1 MARGERKNVDYFP
14 HYISHGSKMN
24 YLRSKYGNDG
34 YATWFMILEK
44 IGRSNNHYI
53 DLSEDLMQMFL
64 ADECMIDEQ
73 KLVEIIEI
81 LVKFNEF
88 DKQLWE
94 EFRVIYCEKFVE
106 SIADAWKNRKTN
118 LPTKQSILTYFLQ
131 KQGKIEPEKPEK
143 DEKIGKQ
150 SLNETKLNQTKG
162 NDTKENV
169 FNVIVYPSFDDFWDA
184 YDKKVER
191 AETEKKW
198 LKLNQQEKEKI
209 MIHVAQYVVATPNQ
223 QYRKNP
229 KTYLNQK
236 TYLDEI
242 VIPQSNGFTTKPTA
256 ADRQR
261 ESIIKAVNEINNGVI
276 VPRADD
282 IFKLPPPV
290 KNSQ

>member
-44 IGRSNNHYI
+44 IGRSDNHYI

-88 DKQLWE
+88 DKQLWD

-131 KQGKIEPEKPEK
+131 KHGKIEPEKPVK
-143 DEKIGKQ
+143 DEKDGNQ
-150 SLNETKLNQTKG
+150 SLNKTKRNKTKV
-162 NDTKENV
+162 NDIKVYANNCQNEVDELLRDELLLEPIAMKRRSDLKEIKIQLDN
-169 FNVIVYPSFDDFWDA
+169 FISENRIL
-184 YDKKVER
+184 
-191 AETEKKW
+191 EKKW
-198 LKLNQQEKEKI
+198 DNRQEFRRHFLNWINKQPKTQQE
-209 MIHVAQYVVATPNQ
+209 Q
-223 QYRKNP
+223 P
-229 KTYLNQK
+229 KGK
-236 TYLDEI
+236 
-242 VIPQSNGFTTKPTA
+242 
-256 ADRQR
+256 
-261 ESIIKAVNEINNGVI
+261 SIKM
-276 VPRADD
+276 
-282 IFKLPPPV
+282 L
-290 KNSQ
+290 